1 SCGGDVERSRAVDV
15 LVRDLVERP
24 AVERLRRV
32 HGRPATNVDG
42 AAVEAVVAEDGD
54 IHRARRRPVGA
65 DPRVDRA
72 SQCKRARRERQRGDR
87 RDDRQLDGAH
97 HRRGTSFGSKRS
109 TRRSAAIAARRL
121 LFFNVWCFAFLACTF
136 CAVNGSSTRL
146 FDVAPGWN
154 RPLPVLVTEIATVLL
169 VAAPAL
175 SVTVTV
181 IVKLPTFGYGWLAVH
196 VPAPFDSPTVP
207 FEVVPSPQ
215 VTLHVCVS
223 LVPASVN
230 EALSETVEPDLK
242 RLFAVGLVIDT
253 DGAAFATVTEKLPV
267 EELLLASATL
277 TVTV

>member
-1 SCGGDVERSRAVDV
+1 DER
-15 LVRDLVERP
+15 
-24 AVERLRRV
+24 
-32 HGRPATNVDG
+32 HGR
-42 AAVEAVVAEDGD
+42 EAHE
-54 IHRARRRPVGA
+54 
-65 DPRVDRA
+65 
-72 SQCKRARRERQRGDR
+72 GDR
-87 RDDRQLDGAH
+87 RYDGELDGAR

-121 LFFNVWCFAFLACTF
+121 LFFSVWCFAFLACTL

-196 VPAPFDSPTVP
+196 VPAPFDSLTVP
-207 FEVVPSPQ
+207 VDVVPSPQ
-215 VTLHVCVS
+215 ATEQVWVS
-223 LVPASVN
+223 LAPASAN

-242 RLFAVGLVIDT
+242 RLFAAGLVIET
-253 DGAAFATVTEKLPV
+253 VGAAFATVTEKLPV
-267 EELLLASATL
+267 EELLLASVTL